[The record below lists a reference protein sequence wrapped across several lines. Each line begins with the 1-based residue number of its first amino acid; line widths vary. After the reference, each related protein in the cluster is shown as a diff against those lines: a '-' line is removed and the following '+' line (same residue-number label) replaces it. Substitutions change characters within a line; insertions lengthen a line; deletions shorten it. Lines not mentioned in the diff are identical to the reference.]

1 MENPAPWIEYLKHP
15 LVLFG
20 LALLVLASL
29 LKLFHS
35 DKLGAKGAERSM
47 DKGLLYTFAAAV
59 LIIVLGLIS
68 SMAQQQAASVVPPSE
83 GGQSPDAVGNAGVPA
98 QR

>member
-1 MENPAPWIEYLKHP
+1 MENAVPWIEYLKHP

-20 LALLVLASL
+20 FALLVLASL

-35 DKLGAKGAERSM
+35 DKLGAKGAERTM

-59 LIIVLGLIS
+59 LIIVLGLLS
-68 SMAQQQAASVVPPSE
+68 SMVQQQASSVAPHSE
-83 GGQSPDAVGNAGVPA
+83 GGQSADTAGNAGVPV